1 MDEPLHTFVK
11 PDNTV
16 TLHHFAKVNGDVP
29 EITVDP
35 SRFGESPW
43 SKNEKKADP
52 TPKSFYYLD
61 PKDQESFFQ
70 GRTHFSTEYPADK
83 IYDLSKDEKN
93 VLGRIAR
100 RGGPVI
106 ANTLKVLNR
115 LGYHGVYYSGSFP
128 TVAMLKPV
136 KVRRHEE
143 LVGGEGDGKG
153 DAEFPADALAKGVKH
168 EMEHTNDPA
177 VAKEI
182 AKDHLA
188 EDPKYY
194 EKLKLQRIK
203 LSEDELNA
211 RTIFQGLKPKNIQF
225 VINGVHFARKKE
237 HFLDNPVWHVT
248 HTESGRTMQLPH
260 DKFLEVVKG
269 LPAEHKQKIREA
281 IGRFNEPKR
290 FARNDAGHVEEFS
303 THPQNSDAQA
313 VAKYIRDNHETHH
326 PGHPVHQMFADALD
340 DVGHPLGE
348 LVRHSAT
355 AAQTDPVGMRMDS
368 GSAWERLHHR
378 ESRKLLDGDNAL
390 GASWLALREPG
401 PEPGQSGPHHGL
413 TFHHLPKA
421 VKVTWRI
428 GAPSSVHAPAYNKTF
443 TYPELKEWLDR
454 WPEHQRE
461 GLKDQLRQ
469 TLVAHRRPFQL
480 ARNGYGYCSCG
491 APFLKHDKE
500 KQVVYCPNGHSQRRR
515 VKLSFQDHTA
525 DSLVRGM
532 DKGVEGAHQL
542 LGDRLEDISHP
553 LADVV
558 RAGKLKEPGEPGYVQ
573 AAPLVSSPLAASHE
587 IRLSPQSHLWIHAG
601 NKLLGD
607 SPGFRVVWGV
617 NKSKVGFGS
626 FLHHRFAK
634 DMTPEEF
641 GAFVQHWPSHDPR
654 VSQELERIHAN
665 PYEVNRAAR
674 TQLSATRAPSGG
686 AIVNNQFHTG
696 GQFLPKA
703 LMRIR
708 DVVAKRRKKLAR
720 PEAEKVLTPEDNA
733 VGNTKATKK
742 QYDKL
747 VSESFDN
754 HPKSVLPT
762 MDEIKALAKAG
773 ESTKGQYEHAG
784 KVLTSFIG
792 PENAKLWVAANAI
805 LSPLAKWEHHSRAA
819 LRLVRLWR
827 EAGSPSDPDTVHKIV
842 ERIGPGNAEGEVDA
856 QGKKIYPSVGFY
868 SSKAPKLREMLMN
881 HQEFLKRIENVAATN
896 RGKIVEFGRAF
907 ADPNGVPIDTH
918 MGKAVVPSGT
928 EVTGKLPKDA
938 GKDTKK
944 ELKDLIRSTKTPH
957 LLARAI
963 AEQGNPQLHSALLEA
978 QKKLVDSPAL
988 QKAYKVAIAEAAIQL
1003 GWEPRQVQET
1013 LWSAVVAIIAA
1024 KNRGIATKDILSR
1037 LRHENAFQAW
1047 NVGGLLSTPEVLH
1060 DVGLLSRR
1068 PSSAFAAEAD
1078 RAPSATGQIA
1088 TGNDPAFEAV
1098 AARIPANTRNQGA
1111 WNAIQASLRG

>member
-136 KVRRHEE
+136 KVQRAEE
-143 LVGGEGDGKG
+143 
-153 DAEFPADALAKGVKH
+153 AP
-168 EMEHTNDPA
+168 MQ
-177 VAKEI
+177 
-182 AKDHLA
+182 
-188 EDPKYY
+188 
-194 EKLKLQRIK
+194 LQRIK
-203 LSEDELNA
+203 LSEEELDA
-211 RTIFQGLKPKNIQF
+211 RTIFQGIKPKDIQF

-237 HFLDNPVWHVT
+237 HFLDDPVWHVN
-248 HTESGRTMQLPH
+248 HLESGRTMQLPH
-260 DKFLEVVKG
+260 DKFLAVVKG
-269 LPAEHKQKIREA
+269 LPAEHKAKIREA
-281 IGRFNEPKR
+281 IGRFNSPKK
-290 FARNDAGHVEEFS
+290 F
-303 THPQNSDAQA
+303 
-313 VAKYIRDNHETHH
+313 
-326 PGHPVHQMFADALD
+326 
-340 DVGHPLGE
+340 
-348 LVRHSAT
+348 
-355 AAQTDPVGMRMDS
+355 
-368 GSAWERLHHR
+368 
-378 ESRKLLDGDNAL
+378 
-390 GASWLALREPG
+390 
-401 PEPGQSGPHHGL
+401 
-413 TFHHLPKA
+413 
-421 VKVTWRI
+421 
-428 GAPSSVHAPAYNKTF
+428 
-443 TYPELKEWLDR
+443 
-454 WPEHQRE
+454 
-461 GLKDQLRQ
+461 
-469 TLVAHRRPFQL
+469 

-515 VKLSFQDHTA
+515 VRPAQLSLTRDSEAVKETVAREQPDHGHPLHSILA
-525 DSLVRGM
+525 D
-532 DKGVEGAHQL
+532 A
-542 LGDRLEDISHP
+542 LEDQGHP
-553 LADVV
+553 LADLV
-558 RAGKLKEPGEPGYVQ
+558 RGHTPDIRGQGWRLANNFRHGTVRIGDRGSRIYVQ
-573 AAPLVSSPLAASHE
+573 HNPGDPRFHVSWVFDREGQVPFGRMFSQNYSRLMSHDEFATLIDRWPEGHQKEQLKDLHQRLVNPLA
-587 IRLSPQSHLWIHAG
+587 
-601 NKLLGD
+601 
-607 SPGFRVVWGV
+607 
-617 NKSKVGFGS
+617 
-626 FLHHRFAK
+626 
-634 DMTPEEF
+634 
-641 GAFVQHWPSHDPR
+641 
-654 VSQELERIHAN
+654 
-665 PYEVNRAAR
+665 PY
-674 TQLSATRAPSGG
+674 QLSATRAPQGG

-708 DVVAKRRKKLAR
+708 DVVAKRRKKLGHSVSKVSATEGWIAPEGTFHPITKKDEGKHINVAAR
-720 PEAEKVLTPEDNA
+720 LFPKARRLAEDPRRHAEAAGYMHVAHTIHAGDMEVHGYHPEGRFTPEQLEKLREIARNAGAMYAEVSGGRVMGREVRLARAEAEKVLTPEDNA
-733 VGNTKATKK
+733 VGNTKSTKAT
-742 QYDKL
+742 YDKL
-747 VSESFDN
+747 VSQSFDN

-842 ERIGPGNAEGEVDA
+842 ERIGPGNAESEVDA

-938 GKDTKK
+938 GNDTKAD
-944 ELKDLIRSTKTPH
+944 LKDLIRSTKTPH

-978 QKKLVDSPAL
+978 QKKLVASPAL